1 MDYLTTEQ
9 AAIHSNFSRRT
20 LETWR
25 VNGKGPAYLKI
36 GSAVRYI
43 KNDLDKWLADHR
55 MLSTSQHTTTNTI

>member
-9 AAIHSNFSRRT
+9 AAFHSNFSRRT

-43 KNDLDKWLADHR
+43 KNDLDTCLAGHK
-55 MLSTSQHTTTNTI
+55 MLSHSQYTTPNTI